1 MRPDEE
7 GPRRAPV
14 DRSRF
19 DRPSRPDIPAGV
31 DAEAPE
37 PAEQDWDAL
46 EGAPIAPDGVPED
59 AEGHPDAGRDEELP
73 EEDDDNPD
81 QESDQALP
89 DDEEERAIRRDM
101 GGLGTRYEPE

>member
-1 MRPDEE
+1 MKPDEE

-19 DRPSRPDIPAGV
+19 DAPSRPDIPAGL
-31 DAEAPE
+31 DSEAPE

-46 EGAPIAPDGVPED
+46 EGAPISPDGVPED
-59 AEGHPDAGRDEELP
+59 ADGGPDIRQDEELP

-81 QESDQALP
+81 QESDEALP
-89 DDEEERAIRRDM
+89 DDDEERAIRRDM
-101 GGLGTRYEPE
+101 GGLGTRYEPD